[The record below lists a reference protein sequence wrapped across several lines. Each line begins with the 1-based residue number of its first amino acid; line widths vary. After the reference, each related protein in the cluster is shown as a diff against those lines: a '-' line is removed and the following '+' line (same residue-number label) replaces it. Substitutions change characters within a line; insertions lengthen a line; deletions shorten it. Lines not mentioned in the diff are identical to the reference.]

1 MNYLILILIF
11 LINPVTKSKD
21 CNVYY
26 TNNVF
31 SDVSINGKI
40 SEKKEAQEIYTFSV
54 EKENGEIQTI
64 DLYKNNKS
72 ILIYQFA
79 EKGDL
84 MVKDKGKLVI
94 RIAHFGLNERI
105 SVRIFSELCT

>member
-1 MNYLILILIF
+1 MNYLLLILIF
-11 LINPVTKSKD
+11 LINPVSVSKD
-21 CNVYY
+21 CNAYY
-26 TNNVF
+26 MNNVF
-31 SDVSINGKI
+31 SDFSINGKI
-40 SEKKEAQEIYTFSV
+40 SEKKETEETYTFSV

-84 MVKDKGKLVI
+84 MVKDKGTLVI
-94 RIAHFGLNERI
+94 RIAHFGLNGRI
-105 SVRIFSELCT
+105 GVRIFNELCT